1 MTETGRRPNIVFIL
15 TDDHAAHA
23 IGCYGSVV
31 NRTPRID
38 ELAHNGCRLDNC
50 FVTNSLCTP
59 SRASI
64 LTGTYS
70 HVNGVYSLF
79 TPIDASQTTFISGLR
94 DSGYRTAMIGKW
106 HMGHGPGHDPEGFD
120 YWDVVP
126 GQGEYWN
133 PTFIGVDGR
142 RTVEGYATD
151 IITDLAMEWVE
162 SLDDRGRGGDERGRD
177 DEPGQGG
184 NEPWCMLVWHKAP
197 HRPWEPKPEDQAM
210 YEDPRPLPSTF
221 WDDYSTR
228 SVAVRRTAM
237 RIADHLGLE
246 DLKTP
251 PPRGLS
257 YKEEAVWK
265 YQRYMRDYL
274 ACVHSVDENVGRL
287 IDWLRARGDFDDT
300 MVIYSSDQGF
310 FLGDHGWFDKR
321 LMFEESLRMPFVLS
335 YPRRVA
341 AGTTFD
347 GIVTNVDM
355 AQTILDAAGAGHG
368 GQMQGRS
375 FWPELARAEADETS
389 GDDTGTDNPAHTD
402 NPADT
407 NNPADTDDGH
417 NPAGSEPDRNPVEG
431 FYYRYWENDDVIH
444 KAPAHYGYRTDRY
457 KLIYYYND
465 GLGLPF
471 TGFFR
476 YPPEWE
482 LYDLEADPRELHN
495 VHGHPE
501 YARIGDEL
509 KAAMWREQARLG
521 DAPHPSQSVPA
532 GCEDVPVAEVGEL
545 PRYRWLDPG
554 PME

>member
-1 MTETGRRPNIVFIL
+1 MTDIGCRPNIVFIL

-64 LTGTYS
+64 LTGAYS
-70 HVNGVYSLF
+70 HANGVYSLF
-79 TPIDASQTTFISGLR
+79 TPIDASQTTFISRLR
-94 DSGYRTAMIGKW
+94 ESGYRTAMIGKW
-106 HMGHGPGHDPEGFD
+106 HLGHGPGHDPEGFD

-126 GQGEYWN
+126 GQGDYWN
-133 PTFIGVDGR
+133 PTFINPDGR

-151 IITDLAMEWVE
+151 IITDLAMDWVE
-162 SLDDRGRGGDERGRD
+162 SLDDRGRSGDERAGAHERR
-177 DEPGQGG
+177 PGGD
-184 NEPWCMLVWHKAP
+184 EPWCMLVWHKAP
-197 HRPWEPKPEDQAM
+197 HRPWEPKPEHQAL

-237 RIADHLGLE
+237 RVADHLGLE

-257 YKEEAVWK
+257 YEEEAVWK

-321 LMFEESLRMPFVLS
+321 LMYEESLRMPFVLS

-341 AGTTFD
+341 AGFTFD
-347 GIVTNVDM
+347 RIVTNVDM
-355 AQTILDAAGAGHG
+355 AQTILDAAGTGHG
-368 GQMQGRS
+368 AKMQGRS
-375 FWPELARAEADETS
+375 FWPELSGEEAD
-389 GDDTGTDNPAHTD
+389 
-402 NPADT
+402 
-407 NNPADTDDGH
+407 
-417 NPAGSEPDRNPVEG
+417 DRNPVEG

-476 YPPEWE
+476 YPAEWE

-495 VHGHPE
+495 VYDHPD

-521 DAPHPSQSVPA
+521 DAPHPSQPVPA
-532 GCEDVPVAEVGEL
+532 GCEDVPVAELGEL
-545 PRYRWLDPG
+545 PLYRWLDPG